1 MKIDV
6 KGAQQAKA
14 AIEAQAKKMFGGNMY
29 ALVGYGQGAGNGGLI
44 KRAFYN
50 QFGTG
55 RRHRPFLDKGVE
67 LVQDQWLAT
76 GEKGLAKLANN
87 KGTMDETLTLM
98 AQIAVAGVQTYITEL
113 KQPANLESTVRRKGS
128 SNPLI
133 DTGQMRQQVSF
144 ELTNEQPEEM

>member
-29 ALVGYGQGAGNGGLI
+29 ALVGYGQGAGNGGLVE
-44 KRAFYN
+44 RAFYN

-67 LVQDQWLAT
+67 LVQDQWL
-76 GEKGLAKLANN
+76 EKGEIGINKLVNN
-87 KGTMDETLTLM
+87 KGTMDEALTLM
-98 AQIAVAGVQTYITEL
+98 AQVAVAGVQIYITEL
-113 KQPANLESTVRRKGS
+113 KQPANLKSTEKRKGS

-133 DTGQMRQQVSF
+133 HTGQMRQQVSF